1 MLGGFGGKSSSGG
14 RKSLRVAVAGDKG
27 TGKSSLIS
35 AVASETFPDN
45 VPRVLPPTT
54 LPADAYPDYIPITII
69 DTPSSIDN
77 RIKLI
82 EEFRK
87 ADVVILAYAC
97 DQPATLDRLSS
108 YWLPEL
114 RRLQIKA
121 PVIVVG
127 CKLDLRDERSPVRL
141 EDIMAPIMKE
151 YREIETCIE
160 CSALTLIQAP
170 DVFYYALKAVLH
182 PTFPL
187 FDQEKQCLKPR
198 LRRAVQRIFNF
209 CDQDLDGALNDA
221 ELNDFQVPFL
231 YYPLPIAFMKIPHL
245 SINIYAAIQ
254 VNCFGAPLDPVELMG
269 VKRVVQERQPDGV
282 TDLGLTLPGFLFLFS
297 LFIERG
303 RPETAWAILRKFGYN
318 DSLELN
324 TELLPL
330 PAKHS
335 PDQDGALRPD
345 ELDDLFQTAPDS
357 PWLEAPYKDAAEKTP
372 GGKLTI
378 NGFLSQWA
386 LMTLL
391 DPRKTLANLIYIG
404 YGHDPASAFSVTRK
418 RSVDRKKQRTERNVF
433 QCFVF
438 GPKKSGKSALLD
450 SFLGRKFADSY
461 KATVGERYAAN
472 VVDQPGGCK
481 KTLIL
486 REIPEDRVKK
496 FLANKESLAACD
508 VAVVVYDSS
517 DVYSWRKAREMLM
530 EIARKGEESGYGT
543 PCVLVAAK
551 DDLDAYPMSV
561 QESDRVCMELG
572 IDIPVS
578 VSMKDDERNS
588 LFRKIVST
596 AENPHMSV
604 PETESG
610 RRSKNIRQVVNSS
623 LLFVSVGTALGFAGL
638 AAYRAY
644 SARKNA

>member
-221 ELNDFQVPFL
+221 ELNDFQV
-231 YYPLPIAFMKIPHL
+231 
-245 SINIYAAIQ
+245 
-254 VNCFGAPLDPVELMG
+254 NCFGAPLDPVELMG
-269 VKRVVQERQPDGV
+269 VKRV
-282 TDLGLTLPGFLFLFS
+282 
-297 LFIERG
+297 RG

>member
-1 MLGGFGGKSSSGG
+1 MLGGFGGKSSSGGG

-87 ADVVILAYAC
+87 ADVVILTYAC
-97 DQPATLDRLSS
+97 DQPSTLDRLSS

-209 CDQDLDGALNDA
+209 CDQDLDGALSDA
-221 ELNDFQVPFL
+221 ELNDF
-231 YYPLPIAFMKIPHL
+231 
-245 SINIYAAIQ
+245 Q

-324 TELLPL
+324 TELIPV

-335 PDQDGALRPD
+335 PDQSIELTNETMDFLRGFFQLYDLDNDGALRPD

-372 GGKLTI
+372 DGKLTI

-404 YGHDPASAFSVTRK
+404 YGHDPASTFSVTRK

-450 SFLGRKFADSY
+450 SFTGRKFADGY

>member
-1 MLGGFGGKSSSGG
+1 MLGGFGGKSSSGGG

-69 DTPSSIDN
+69 DTPS

-87 ADVVILAYAC
+87 ADVVILTYAC
-97 DQPATLDRLSS
+97 DQPPTLDRLSS

-127 CKLDLRDERSPVRL
+127 CKLDLRDERSPVKL

-209 CDQDLDGALNDA
+209 CDQDLDGVLNDA
-221 ELNDFQVPFL
+221 ELNDF
-231 YYPLPIAFMKIPHL
+231 
-245 SINIYAAIQ
+245 Q

-335 PDQDGALRPD
+335 PDQSIELTNETMDFLRGFFQLYDLDNDGALRPD
-345 ELDDLFQTAPDS
+345 ELDDLFKTAPDS

-372 GGKLTI
+372 SGKLTI
-378 NGFLSQWA
+378 NGFLSEWA

-391 DPRKTLANLIYIG
+391 DPRKTLANLIYVG
-404 YGHDPASAFSVTRK
+404 YGHDPASTFSVTRK

-438 GPKKSGKSALLD
+438 GPKKSGKSAILD
-450 SFLGRKFADSY
+450 SFIGRKFSDSY
-461 KATVGERYAAN
+461 KATVGERYVAN

-496 FLANKESLAACD
+496 FLANKEALAACD

-530 EIARKGEESGYGT
+530 EVARKGEESGYGT

>member
-1 MLGGFGGKSSSGG
+1 MLGGFGGKSSSGGG

-69 DTPSSIDN
+69 DTPS

-87 ADVVILAYAC
+87 ADVVILTYAC
-97 DQPATLDRLSS
+97 DQPSTLDRLSS

-209 CDQDLDGALNDA
+209 CDQDLDGALSDA
-221 ELNDFQVPFL
+221 ELNDF
-231 YYPLPIAFMKIPHL
+231 
-245 SINIYAAIQ
+245 Q

-324 TELLPL
+324 TELIPV

-335 PDQDGALRPD
+335 PDQSIELTNETMDFLRGFFQLYDLDNDGALRPD

-372 GGKLTI
+372 DGKLTI

-404 YGHDPASAFSVTRK
+404 YGHDPASTFSVTRK

-450 SFLGRKFADSY
+450 SFTGRKFADGY

>member
-87 ADVVILAYAC
+87 ADVVILTYAC

-209 CDQDLDGALNDA
+209 CDHDLDGALNDA
-221 ELNDFQVPFL
+221 ELNDF
-231 YYPLPIAFMKIPHL
+231 
-245 SINIYAAIQ
+245 Q

-282 TDLGLTLPGFLFLFS
+282 TDLGLTLPG
-297 LFIERG
+297 

-324 TELLPL
+324 TELLTV

-335 PDQDGALRPD
+335 PDQSIELTNETMDFLRGFFQLYDLDNDGALRPD

-378 NGFLSQWA
+378 NGFLSEWA

-433 QCFVF
+433 Q
-438 GPKKSGKSALLD
+438 
-450 SFLGRKFADSY
+450 KFSDGY

-496 FLANKESLAACD
+496 FLANKEALAACD

-530 EIARKGEESGYGT
+530 EVARKGEESGYGT

-623 LLFVSVGTALGFAGL
+623 LLFVSVGTAVGFAGL

>member
-87 ADVVILAYAC
+87 ADVVILTYAC

-221 ELNDFQVPFL
+221 ELNDFQV
-231 YYPLPIAFMKIPHL
+231 
-245 SINIYAAIQ
+245 
-254 VNCFGAPLDPVELMG
+254 NCFGAPLDPVELMG

-324 TELLPL
+324 TDLLTV

-335 PDQDGALRPD
+335 PDQSIELTNETMDFLRGFFQLYDLDNDGALRPD

-357 PWLEAPYKDAAEKTP
+357 PWLETPYKDAAEKTP

-378 NGFLSQWA
+378 NGFLSEWA

-404 YGHDPASAFSVTRK
+404 YGHDPASAFNVTRK

-450 SFLGRKFADSY
+450 SFLERKFSDGY

-496 FLANKESLAACD
+496 FLANKEALAACD

-530 EIARKGEESGYGT
+530 EVARKGEESGYGT

-623 LLFVSVGTALGFAGL
+623 LLFVSVGTAVGFAGL

>member
-87 ADVVILAYAC
+87 ADVVILTYAC

-221 ELNDFQVPFL
+221 ELNDFQV
-231 YYPLPIAFMKIPHL
+231 
-245 SINIYAAIQ
+245 
-254 VNCFGAPLDPVELMG
+254 NCFGAPLDPVELMG

-324 TELLPL
+324 TELLTV

-335 PDQDGALRPD
+335 PDQSIELTNETMDFLRGFFQLYDLDNDGALRPD

-378 NGFLSQWA
+378 NGFLSEWA

-450 SFLGRKFADSY
+450 SFLESKFSDGY

-496 FLANKESLAACD
+496 FLANKEALAACD

-530 EIARKGEESGYGT
+530 EVARKGEESGYGT

-623 LLFVSVGTALGFAGL
+623 LLFVSVGTAVGFAGL

>member
-1 MLGGFGGKSSSGG
+1 M
-14 RKSLRVAVAGDKG
+14 
-27 TGKSSLIS
+27 
-35 AVASETFPDN
+35 
-45 VPRVLPPTT
+45 
-54 LPADAYPDYIPITII
+54 
-69 DTPSSIDN
+69 
-77 RIKLI
+77 
-82 EEFRK
+82 
-87 ADVVILAYAC
+87 
-97 DQPATLDRLSS
+97 
-108 YWLPEL
+108 
-114 RRLQIKA
+114 
-121 PVIVVG
+121 
-127 CKLDLRDERSPVRL
+127 
-141 EDIMAPIMKE
+141 
-151 YREIETCIE
+151 
-160 CSALTLIQAP
+160 
-170 DVFYYALKAVLH
+170 
-182 PTFPL
+182 
-187 FDQEKQCLKPR
+187 
-198 LRRAVQRIFNF
+198 
-209 CDQDLDGALNDA
+209 
-221 ELNDFQVPFL
+221 
-231 YYPLPIAFMKIPHL
+231 
-245 SINIYAAIQ
+245 
-254 VNCFGAPLDPVELMG
+254 
-269 VKRVVQERQPDGV
+269 
-282 TDLGLTLPGFLFLFS
+282 
-297 LFIERG
+297 
-303 RPETAWAILRKFGYN
+303 
-318 DSLELN
+318 ELN
-324 TELLPL
+324 TELLTV

-335 PDQDGALRPD
+335 PDQSIELTNETMDFLRGFFQLYDLDNDGALRPD

-378 NGFLSQWA
+378 NGFLSEWA

-450 SFLGRKFADSY
+450 SFLERKFSDGY

-496 FLANKESLAACD
+496 FLANKEALAACD

-530 EIARKGEESGYGT
+530 EVARKGEESGYGT

-623 LLFVSVGTALGFAGL
+623 LLFVSVGTAVGFAGL